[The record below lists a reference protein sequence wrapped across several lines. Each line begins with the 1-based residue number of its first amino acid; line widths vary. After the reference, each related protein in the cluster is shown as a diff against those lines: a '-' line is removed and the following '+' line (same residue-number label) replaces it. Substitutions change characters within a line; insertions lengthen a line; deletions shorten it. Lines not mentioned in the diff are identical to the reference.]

1 MNALVTGGAGY
12 IGNSLFH
19 ATKKSGF
26 TQEEIAEKIGVSRQT
41 ISKWETNETVPDI
54 YQSKKLAQIYNVSLD
69 DLIVLDMDVSEIR
82 EMIDKTDEKITEK
95 VNWTEVWG
103 KKYPILVQYQADVNV
118 PNYACRIGVM
128 LDELKQEYHYNE
140 QDAVLVLKD
149 ILSHVWKERK
159 KQGER

>member
-26 TQEEIAEKIGVSRQT
+26 TQEEIAKKIGVSRQT

-69 DLIVLDMDVSEIR
+69 DLIVFDMDVSEIR
-82 EMIDKTDEKITEK
+82 EMIDKTDEK
-95 VNWTEVWG
+95 
-103 KKYPILVQYQADVNV
+103 
-118 PNYACRIGVM
+118 
-128 LDELKQEYHYNE
+128 
-140 QDAVLVLKD
+140 
-149 ILSHVWKERK
+149 
-159 KQGER
+159 